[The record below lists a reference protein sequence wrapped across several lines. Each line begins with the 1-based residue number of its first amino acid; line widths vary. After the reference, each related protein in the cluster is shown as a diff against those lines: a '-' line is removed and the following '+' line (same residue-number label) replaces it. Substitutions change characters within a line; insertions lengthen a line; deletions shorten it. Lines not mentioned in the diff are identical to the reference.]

1 MNKHFQ
7 DRWAIKLL
15 WTKCVL
21 GSNGKVAQ
29 VQCKVCTWIEGKD
42 KLFVPKLDCLWKYVG
57 HHKVL
62 VAMLRVEI
70 KTLFFEKNWEF
81 VFCQMS

>member
-1 MNKHFQ
+1 
-7 DRWAIKLL
+7 
-15 WTKCVL
+15 
-21 GSNGKVAQ
+21 
-29 VQCKVCTWIEGKD
+29 
-42 KLFVPKLDCLWKYVG
+42 
-57 HHKVL
+57 L